1 MQSFRGT
8 KGITFIGVVLAVLT
22 LGAGIGYAAST
33 VVTDT
38 NVVRLRI
45 IQSEFDNGFDS
56 TWHTHPG
63 PVIVQVQEGQLRIT
77 QGSCHPTVL
86 NRGDTYIEVPL
97 VPVRAVAKGHVKW
110 TTSQIL
116 PNTVGSPA
124 QTPANDPC
132 PQNKESDD

>member
-1 MQSFRGT
+1 MQRVRST
-8 KGITFIGVVLAVLT
+8 KGIAFIGVVLTALT

-38 NVVRLRI
+38 NTVRLRI

-77 QGSCHPTVL
+77 QGSCHATVVK
-86 NRGDTYIEVPL
+86 RGDTYFEVPL

-116 PNTVGSPA
+116 PNTVGSPS
-124 QTPANDPC
+124 QTPADNPC
-132 PQNKESDD
+132 PQESDD